1 VNHQFPAPVRS
12 PRRHA
17 RLPGPIDVGH
27 CKARRAGRPSRLTR
41 SAGHACHPPSSAPS
55 IEGRHDAGGGR
66 RCVAQLPRLS
76 RAVTNGLTAPRAVGV
91 GPGGEPSALHVR
103 NGAPAA
109 SHSQNPVTVLHTDPT
124 QLEQL
129 SEHGHPLGIVTGPLQ
144 PGGMTGQVL
153 MVVELVDVVVVEVVV
168 VDVVVLEV
176 VVVVVEVVVV
186 EVVDVVVLEVVDV
199 VVEVEVVDE
208 VVDVVVLVV
217 VVGRGFLREGTQN
230 SWRWINRRP
239 LRAPNWSLSQTR
251 SVLNGAGA
259 FTL

>member
-1 VNHQFPAPVRS
+1 
-12 PRRHA
+12 
-17 RLPGPIDVGH
+17 
-27 CKARRAGRPSRLTR
+27 
-41 SAGHACHPPSSAPS
+41 
-55 IEGRHDAGGGR
+55 
-66 RCVAQLPRLS
+66 
-76 RAVTNGLTAPRAVGV
+76 
-91 GPGGEPSALHVR
+91 
-103 NGAPAA
+103 
-109 SHSQNPVTVLHTDPT
+109 
-124 QLEQL
+124 
-129 SEHGHPLGIVTGPLQ
+129 LQ

-168 VDVVVLEV
+168 VDVV
-176 VVVVVEVVVV
+176 
-186 EVVDVVVLEVVDV
+186 DVVVLEVVDV
-199 VVEVEVVDE
+199 VVEVVVVEVVDE

>member
-1 VNHQFPAPVRS
+1 VRRVSSPV
-12 PRRHA
+12 A
-17 RLPGPIDVGH
+17 
-27 CKARRAGRPSRLTR
+27 SRWRCTR
-41 SAGHACHPPSSAPS
+41 
-55 IEGRHDAGGGR
+55 ENV
-66 RCVAQLPRLS
+66 VA
-76 RAVTNGLTAPRAVGV
+76 
-91 GPGGEPSALHVR
+91 
-103 NGAPAA
+103 AA

-129 SEHGHPLGIVTGPLQ
+129 SEHGHPLGIVKGPLQ

-153 MVVELVDVVVVEVVV
+153 MVVEVVDEV
-168 VDVVVLEV
+168 VDVVVD
-176 VVVVVEVVVV
+176 

-199 VVEVEVVDE
+199 VVEVVVVEVVDVVLDE

-230 SWRWINRRP
+230 SWRWINRSL